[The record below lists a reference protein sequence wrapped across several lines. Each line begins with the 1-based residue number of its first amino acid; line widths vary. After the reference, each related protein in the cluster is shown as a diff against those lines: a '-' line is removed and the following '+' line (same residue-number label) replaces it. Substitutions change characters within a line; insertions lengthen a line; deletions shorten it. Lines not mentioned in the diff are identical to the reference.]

1 MTRFVEVPPERL
13 GEEVLQALLEEY
25 ASRDGTDYGE
35 RELSLAEKVADL
47 GRQLQRR
54 ELLVLFD
61 TQSETWDLLPH
72 EQAEILLDDE

>member
-1 MTRFVEVPPERL
+1 MTRFVEVPPARL
-13 GEEVLQALLEEY
+13 GPELLQALLEEY

-54 ELLVLFD
+54 ELMVLYD
-61 TQSETWDLLPH
+61 TESETWDLVPH
-72 EQAEILLDDE
+72 EQAEELLDDQ